1 MQFAAKTTGKSQE
14 LPRNAET
21 APAIS
26 PRQRN
31 RHPRFGA
38 VAFACSSSS
47 QKQDCPR
54 TVHAS
59 INSISEAPAPS
70 QRTGVETASN
80 VLFECPGLTESR
92 PHHHIGRTARTWATG
107 SLATEAELR
116 VDGCGCHARYGGLRG
131 VYENLGKRFGNRVDG
146 CGGLCEDGL
155 SGAGPT
161 APGRGD
167 GASAS
172 KPPREVCAA
181 AAPEGADA

>member
-80 VLFECPGLTESR
+80 VLFECPGLTEPR
-92 PHHHIGRTARTWATG
+92 PHHHTSGSPRLATGPCAGAPSKHPPPSGRTWTPSKHPPSLRSPSAGDRVLRGTALAAG
-107 SLATEAELR
+107 SLSR
-116 VDGCGCHARYGGLRG
+116 RG
-131 VYENLGKRFGNRVDG
+131 MTHK
-146 CGGLCEDGL
+146 
-155 SGAGPT
+155 
-161 APGRGD
+161 
-167 GASAS
+167 
-172 KPPREVCAA
+172 K
-181 AAPEGADA
+181 

>member
-14 LPRNAET
+14 PPRNAET

-38 VAFACSSSS
+38 VAFACGSSS

-107 SLATEAELR
+107 SPAREAERR
-116 VDGCGCHARYGGLRG
+116 VDGCGCHARYGA
-131 VYENLGKRFGNRVDG
+131 
-146 CGGLCEDGL
+146 
-155 SGAGPT
+155 SGASTRTWANASEIELMDAGVV
-161 APGRGD
+161 RGQ
-167 GASAS
+167 
-172 KPPREVCAA
+172 PAA
-181 AAPEGADA
+181 EPQPQSRTLLATRRTRS